1 MDGPDRG
8 EGARG
13 RAAAAPGYA
22 GYEPLS
28 PGTVAARIDRYPG
41 VRERL
46 GGGPGDWSAREVG
59 DGNLN
64 FVYIVEGPEGS
75 VCVKQALPYV
85 RLVGESWPLPL
96 SRSFFEAEALAREAE
111 DAGSVPAL
119 LHVDGPQALIVME
132 NLGAHVVWR
141 KALVAR
147 RRHEAAAP
155 VLGRFLAETL
165 FRSSDLALDAA
176 TRKRETALFA
186 ANTALLRITEDLVFT
201 DPYREHPLNRWTSPD
216 LDADAAR
223 VRGDVEW
230 KVAVQG
236 LKHAFLTRAEALIH
250 GDLHTG
256 SVMVSDDGDVRV
268 IDPEFAFYGPM
279 GFDVGA
285 LLANLWINAFAQ
297 DGHGEG
303 AAPFQDWVLEQAQVV
318 WDTFAARFAELWRT
332 ERTGDAWPRTLF
344 EDQGQPSDAALAAL
358 LARVQTDALGFA
370 GAKMARRILGLA
382 GVADLETIEP
392 PGLRAACER
401 GALAM
406 ARALVVEREAIA
418 TVAAAGER
426 ARAILSGAAD
436 GSGRPAMGDTA

>member
-1 MDGPDRG
+1 MPDH
-8 EGARG
+8 
-13 RAAAAPGYA
+13 A
-22 GYEPLS
+22 GYEALS
-28 PGTVAARIDRYPG
+28 LDTVAARIDRCPG

-46 GGGPGDWSAREVG
+46 GGGPGDWAAREVG

-64 FVYIVEGPEGS
+64 FVYIVEGPAGS

-111 DAGSVPAL
+111 DAGRVPAL

-132 NLGAHVVWR
+132 NLRDHVVWR
-141 KALVAR
+141 RALIAR
-147 RRHEAAAP
+147 RRHDAAP

-186 ANTALLRITEDLVFT
+186 GNTALLRITEDLVFT
-201 DPYREHPLNRWTSPD
+201 DPYREHPLNRWTSPE

-236 LKHAFLTRAEALIH
+236 LKHAFLTRAEALLH

-256 SVMVSDDGDVRV
+256 SVMVSDAGDARV

-285 LLANLWINAFAQ
+285 LLANLWLNAFAQ

-303 AAPFQDWVLEQAQVV
+303 AEPFQTWVLEQAQVL
-318 WDTFAARFAELWRT
+318 WDTFAARFAELWQA
-332 ERTGDAWPRTLF
+332 ERTGDAWPRALF
-344 EDQGQPSDAALAAL
+344 EDQGQSSEPALEAV
-358 LARVQTDALGFA
+358 LARVQIDALGFA

-382 GVADLETIEP
+382 GVADLETIERP
-392 PGLRAACER
+392 ALRAACER
-401 GALAM
+401 RALAM
-406 ARALVVEREAIA
+406 ARALVVEREAIG
-418 TVAAAGER
+418 TVAGACER
-426 ARAILSGAAD
+426 ARAILEGAE
-436 GSGRPAMGDTA
+436 RPAWGLEGAERPAWGEMA